1 MESRLA
7 LSREDIRQLRERREA
22 YLRTI
27 SNMQADGD
35 DPDHVRT
42 VSEARF
48 RLVSIEAMLRQ
59 AGARFEG

>member
-27 SNMQADGD
+27 SNMQDGQ